1 MKWIVTD
8 VRRGLFWQEQPQ
20 AERLDDCMKNVT
32 VYEDARY
39 QTFDGFGGAFTEA
52 AGVAYAAL
60 SGAQKEAFIE
70 AYFGESGL
78 RYALGRLHI
87 GSCDFALGNYA
98 YAWNERLEP
107 FCVDRDERY
116 ILPLLRAALCR
127 RPLSLLA
134 SPWSPPA
141 CMKTNGEM
149 NHGGRL
155 KRECYCAWA
164 EYVAKYLDAYRAM
177 GIRIDRIT
185 VQNEPEAVQQWDSCL
200 YTAREEAELVR
211 TALAPALKRHGLEDV
226 GIFIWDHNKEG
237 LPRRVEG
244 VMRDPEAARQVKGAA
259 FHWYTGDH
267 FESVALVRER
277 YPQLKLY
284 FTEGCVEY
292 SRFADSTETC
302 KAEMYA
308 HDIIG
313 NLNAGIN
320 GSIDWNLM
328 LQADGGPN
336 HVGNFCAAPIMASE
350 DGQTFEKRL
359 SYYYIGHF
367 SRYIQPGA
375 RRLATSRYTSA
386 LEICAFENPDGTHAA
401 VLLNRTPR
409 EVPLSLLAGG
419 GAWGLSL
426 AGHSIGTLCW

>member
-1 MKWIVTD
+1 MKLIVTD
-8 VRRGLFWQEQPQ
+8 AKRGLFWQEQPEP
-20 AERLDDCMKNVT
+20 AALCDCMKNVT
-32 VYEDARY
+32 VYEDMRY

-60 SGAQKEAFIE
+60 GEEQKAALIE

-98 YAWNERLEP
+98 YAQDERLEP
-107 FCVDRDERY
+107 FSVERDERY
-116 ILPLLRAALCR
+116 VLPLLRAALDK

-141 CMKTNGEM
+141 FMKTNGEM
-149 NHGGRL
+149 NHGGKLR
-155 KRECYCAWA
+155 RECYAAWA
-164 EYVAKYLDAYRAM
+164 EYIAKYLEAYRAK
-177 GIRIDRIT
+177 GIAIDRIT
-185 VQNEPEAVQQWDSCL
+185 VQNEPEATQKWDSCL
-200 YTAREEAELVR
+200 YTAQEEAELVC
-211 TALAPALKRHGLEDV
+211 TALAPTLKEHGLGDV
-226 GIFIWDHNKEG
+226 EIFVWDHNKEA
-237 LPRRVEG
+237 LPRRVAG
-244 VMRDPEAARQVKGAA
+244 VMDRAAQQVAGAA

-277 YPQLKLY
+277 YPQLTLY

-292 SRFADSTETC
+292 SRFADSTETG

-313 NLNAGIN
+313 NLNAGTN
-320 GSIDWNLM
+320 GSIDWNL
-328 LQADGGPN
+328 LLRADGGPN
-336 HVGNFCAAPIMASE
+336 HVGNFCAAPVMASE
-350 DGQTFEKRL
+350 DGKTFERRL

-375 RRLATSRYTSA
+375 RRLAVSRYTDA
-386 LEICAFENPDGTHAA
+386 LEICAFLNPDGTRAA
-401 VLLNRTPR
+401 VLLNRTDR
-409 EVPLSLLAGG
+409 ELPLSLHAGG
-419 GAWGLSL
+419 GDWGLCL
-426 AGHSIGTLCW
+426 AGHSVATLCW